1 MVIKICKAE
10 IKAKNFIKFSK
21 PNIYLGVMLLKKN
34 KGKFTITRI
43 LENDTF
49 ISMRIHKMSG
59 FLAYR
64 YCEKIVR
71 MSEILLYV
79 SILNYRNILAV

>member
-21 PNIYLGVMLLKKN
+21 PDIFLGVMLSNKN
-34 KGKFTITRI
+34 RSKFTITRI

-49 ISMRIHKMSG
+49 ISMRIHKMCR
-59 FLAYR
+59 FLSNR
-64 YCEKIVR
+64 LCTKIVR

-79 SILNYRNILAV
+79 SMLNYWNILAV